1 MKYRMY
7 DLIEKKKHGGELTE
21 DEIRSMITDYT
32 AGQLP
37 DYQMAALL
45 MAIWFKGMTD
55 RETTWLTLAMAQSGE
70 QLNLK
75 MVKGIK
81 LDKHSTGGV
90 GDKTS
95 MILGPV
101 LAALKVPTAKM
112 SGRGLGFTGGTV
124 DKLESIPGFR
134 SDLTMDEF
142 LQVLENVGFVDVAQ
156 TAELAPADKLLYSLR
171 DVTATVDCIPLI
183 ASSIMSK
190 KLAAGAD
197 RIVLDVKCGSGAF
210 MQDPEKARALAAQ
223 MIRIGRLAG
232 RETVAVISDMNQP
245 LGTAVGNIIEVE
257 EALEVLSGG
266 GEERLHRLIIDL
278 AVEMLQLSDQARAT
292 REEAAAAVE
301 QVLTDGSAKDRFY
314 RFVEACGGDTRFLDH
329 PVRTCAYEQPV
340 YPEQEGYLY
349 SCNTAEVGLTSVM
362 LGAGR
367 NKKGDPID
375 YSAGIRILAGLGER
389 VSPEKP
395 IAVLYSNH
403 WEVMPAA
410 RERLLN
416 AYTISEEKPEVPP
429 VIHEIL
435 RH

>member
-301 QVLTDGSAKDRFY
+301 
-314 RFVEACGGDTRFLDH
+314 
-329 PVRTCAYEQPV
+329 
-340 YPEQEGYLY
+340 
-349 SCNTAEVGLTSVM
+349 
-362 LGAGR
+362 
-367 NKKGDPID
+367 
-375 YSAGIRILAGLGER
+375 
-389 VSPEKP
+389 
-395 IAVLYSNH
+395 
-403 WEVMPAA
+403 
-410 RERLLN
+410 
-416 AYTISEEKPEVPP
+416 
-429 VIHEIL
+429 
-435 RH
+435 